1 MTQSTRASLCK
12 DSMPEANLHQEE
24 KSIVEELDPGERAR
38 ILRKLD
44 WHLLPFVSL
53 LYLLSFL

>member
-1 MTQSTRASLCK
+1 MTQSTRASLYK
-12 DSMPEANLHQEE
+12 DSMPEAKLYQVE

>member
-12 DSMPEANLHQEE
+12 DSMPEAKLYQEE